1 MLDTLQLAKD
11 LEKDFPPAQAE
22 ALTRALSSILAAD
35 LATKSDLEA
44 LKADIKTLG
53 ADLRA
58 EIVQLELKLMGEIG
72 DVRGEIGSVRG
83 EIGGVRGEIKDV
95 RGEIKDLK
103 VDIVRWIVGALLV
116 NFFGVAGLM
125 ITLIKVIH

>member
-72 DVRGEIGSVRG
+72 DVRGEI
-83 EIGGVRGEIKDV
+83 KDV

-116 NFFGVAGLM
+116 NVFGVAGLM